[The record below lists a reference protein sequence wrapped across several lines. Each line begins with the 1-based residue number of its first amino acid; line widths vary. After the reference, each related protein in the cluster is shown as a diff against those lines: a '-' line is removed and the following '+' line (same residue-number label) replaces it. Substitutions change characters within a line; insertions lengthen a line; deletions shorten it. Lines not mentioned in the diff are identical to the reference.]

1 MAKWHAKLVKDGHI
15 GADQLQ
21 EAEAIARKK
30 AKKVEAI
37 LVELGYVTSDVLRQ
51 YQTAALGYEMVDLK
65 AIEVD
70 ASVIEQVPES
80 VARENVVF
88 PVEMRGDSLVVA
100 LNDPMNLEVLDKLRF
115 ILNRDVQVVVA
126 PTEAIQ
132 AAINA
137 HYGQHQN
144 ESVDSIIAEF
154 TETAI
159 DFTETELA
167 GAEAEADADESS
179 PIVKLVNLIIS
190 EAVNMRA
197 SDIHIEPFEDRVR
210 IRYRIDGVLVE
221 RDSPPKRLL
230 SALSSRLKI
239 MGSID
244 ISERRAH
251 RTVASR
257 HVSTVAISIC
267 ESVFSPRTTARRWC
281 SAFWTATIL
290 KLGFAIWGLVNR
302 ITRIFRKSSGDR
314 MEFFW

>member
-154 TETAI
+154 TETPPPDA
-159 DFTETELA
+159 
-167 GAEAEADADESS
+167 ADARQPAGQPARQPKGPTTWRRGSHHRRRPGLRLRRARSRADPSPRPCRPRCRRRRSAARRAPARRRNPARASS
-179 PIVKLVNLIIS
+179 PRRLRS
-190 EAVNMRA
+190 A
-197 SDIHIEPFEDRVR
+197 SA
-210 IRYRIDGVLVE
+210 G
-221 RDSPPKRLL
+221 
-230 SALSSRLKI
+230 
-239 MGSID
+239 
-244 ISERRAH
+244 
-251 RTVASR
+251 
-257 HVSTVAISIC
+257 
-267 ESVFSPRTTARRWC
+267 
-281 SAFWTATIL
+281 
-290 KLGFAIWGLVNR
+290 
-302 ITRIFRKSSGDR
+302 
-314 MEFFW
+314 